1 VEVMETANPPAGR
14 RIKGAVLAGAV
25 TGISALAAL
34 LAVPGAANAGPQAAV
49 PSHPTTN
56 KTGPV
61 FGIYGKCVD
70 VRNASPVNLTPVQIY
85 TCNGTVA
92 QQWTVTPGPA
102 GYTLHAEGKCL
113 DVLGAATGNNTPV
126 EIYTCNGTVA
136 QDWVPLNGELINPYS
151 GRCLDDPAS
160 SNIDTTQLQIF
171 DCHPG
176 VGNNQTW
183 DLPS

>member
-1 VEVMETANPPAGR
+1 M
-14 RIKGAVLAGAV
+14 LAGAV
-25 TGISALAAL
+25 TGVSALAAL
-34 LAVPGAANAGPQAAV
+34 LTVTGAANAGPRAAVAV
-49 PSHPTTN
+49 PSHPAIN

-85 TCNGTVA
+85 TCNGTIA

-113 DVLGAATGNNTPV
+113 DVLGAGTANNTPV

-176 VGNNQTW
+176 VGANQTW